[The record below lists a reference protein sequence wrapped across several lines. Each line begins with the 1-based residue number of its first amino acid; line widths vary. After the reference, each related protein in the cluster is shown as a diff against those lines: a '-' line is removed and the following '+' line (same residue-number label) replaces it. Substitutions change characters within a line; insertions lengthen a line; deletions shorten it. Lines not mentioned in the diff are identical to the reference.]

1 MPWELSR
8 LRIALAQ
15 QQLPDSKWAAD
26 THTSDNRT
34 DQCTSSI
41 QSIPNWADLPSR
53 VVPPTSRAVPLTS
66 RAVPPTFFFSGFCLR
81 MPKGQFSP
89 DCDESS
95 SNCLN
100 RNKTHCTSALENGK
114 LQTSLHSTAPQAVR
128 GEGTGNCR
136 ARIYEVFAPQ
146 ISHWQKQ
153 VSLEGHQQ
161 EQQHKLH
168 SPSTTAVFG
177 RRHTNWSSTDG
188 NSHFLGHGRS
198 MRQQQQQTC
207 NRCEKVAI
215 CTNMIPK
222 L

>member
-66 RAVPPTFFFSGFCLR
+66 RAVPPTVFSGFCLR

-128 GEGTGNCR
+128 EKAQEIVGHVYMKHLLLRYRTGRSRFLWKDISRSSNTNCTLRAQLLYSEGGTRIGQ
-136 ARIYEVFAPQ
+136 ARMGTA
-146 ISHWQKQ
+146 IS
-153 VSLEGHQQ
+153 SD
-161 EQQHKLH
+161 
-168 SPSTTAVFG
+168 TAV
-177 RRHTNWSSTDG
+177 
-188 NSHFLGHGRS
+188 
-198 MRQQQQQTC
+198 
-207 NRCEKVAI
+207 A
-215 CTNMIPK
+215 
-222 L
+222 

>member
-15 QQLPDSKWAAD
+15 QQLPDSKWGAD

-66 RAVPPTFFFSGFCLR
+66 RAVPPTVFFRILLKDAERPVQPRLR
-81 MPKGQFSP
+81 RIKLELF
-89 DCDESS
+89 ESKQNTLHECTRKWKAANFTAL
-95 SNCLN
+95 NC
-100 RNKTHCTSALENGK
+100 
-114 LQTSLHSTAPQAVR
+114 STGCP

-136 ARIYEVFAPQ
+136 ARIYEAFAPQ

-198 MRQQQQQTC
+198 MRQQQQTC